1 MYVYID
7 GELDGDTNKNGV
19 LDEGETPSITKAVTS
34 ASPSATSAEI
44 THTITLSNFE
54 ETLRQSGKNFKEWS
68 GNIAIKIGG
77 RGEATSTYTA
87 NVLKDVYGN
96 QNMMET
102 DATGS
107 WIDVKFKDEDTDHNT
122 DGTMF
127 EDFIKP
133 EFTYEYLNTI
143 IDHDTKTV
151 TVVFDVT
158 DKYFNESALT
168 TDTTASNI
176 DVTFDGTTPTNATKT
191 LTKIDDLTATVNGTS
206 KKVGERYQLV
216 LTNLDQGGGGDYSG
230 VMTLAFPA
238 NIITDK
244 SGNANVAKTITVG
257 IDDPTTGD
265 GDDSAVI
272 VDVVDPIWK
281 VENINIDETN
291 KKVTADLIATD
302 KYLTGVQNSTL
313 TTNDITVSVDG
324 DTNANTVIT
333 KALNEPTFSTNETT
347 GLKEIKYTL
356 TLDNF
361 EEAARQSG
369 KSFLEYSGNVKIKI
383 AAGTVT
389 DDATSSVSPS
399 VLFDADGTNPNGLHI
414 GDFVNYDAGTW
425 TEEEIQ
431 GIRVKTWG
439 NDSERFCNG

>member
-1 MYVYID
+1 
-7 GELDGDTNKNGV
+7 
-19 LDEGETPSITKAVTS
+19 
-34 ASPSATSAEI
+34 
-44 THTITLSNFE
+44 
-54 ETLRQSGKNFKEWS
+54 
-68 GNIAIKIGG
+68 
-77 RGEATSTYTA
+77 
-87 NVLKDVYGN
+87 
-96 QNMMET
+96 ME
-102 DATGS
+102 
-107 WIDVKFKDEDTDHNT
+107 
-122 DGTMF
+122 
-127 EDFIKP
+127 
-133 EFTYEYLNTI
+133 
-143 IDHDTKTV
+143 DHDTKTV

>member
-1 MYVYID
+1 M
-7 GELDGDTNKNGV
+7 
-19 LDEGETPSITKAVTS
+19 
-34 ASPSATSAEI
+34 
-44 THTITLSNFE
+44 
-54 ETLRQSGKNFKEWS
+54 
-68 GNIAIKIGG
+68 
-77 RGEATSTYTA
+77 
-87 NVLKDVYGN
+87 
-96 QNMMET
+96 
-102 DATGS
+102 
-107 WIDVKFKDEDTDHNT
+107 
-122 DGTMF
+122 
-127 EDFIKP
+127 
-133 EFTYEYLNTI
+133 
-143 IDHDTKTV
+143 
-151 TVVFDVT
+151 
-158 DKYFNESALT
+158 
-168 TDTTASNI
+168 
-176 DVTFDGTTPTNATKT
+176 
-191 LTKIDDLTATVNGTS
+191 
-206 KKVGERYQLV
+206 
-216 LTNLDQGGGGDYSG
+216 
-230 VMTLAFPA
+230 
-238 NIITDK
+238 
-244 SGNANVAKTITVG
+244 
-257 IDDPTTGD
+257 
-265 GDDSAVI
+265 
-272 VDVVDPIWK
+272 
-281 VENINIDETN
+281 
-291 KKVTADLIATD
+291 IATD